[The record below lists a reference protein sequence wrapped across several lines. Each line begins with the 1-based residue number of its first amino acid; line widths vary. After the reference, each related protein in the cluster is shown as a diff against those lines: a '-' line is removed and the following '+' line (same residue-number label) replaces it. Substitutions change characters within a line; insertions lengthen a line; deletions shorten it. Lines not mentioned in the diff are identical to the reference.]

1 MRHNTATKAKS
12 IQNNK
17 TCSTTSETT
26 HQGNMATNASNPQDN
41 QTYNTAT
48 NAAQPLQANSA
59 TTLGASRM
67 SLHEHRS

>member
-26 HQGNMATNASNPQDN
+26 HQGNIKASNPQDN

-48 NAAQPLQANSA
+48 NAAQPPQANSA
-59 TTLGASRM
+59 TTVDACRM